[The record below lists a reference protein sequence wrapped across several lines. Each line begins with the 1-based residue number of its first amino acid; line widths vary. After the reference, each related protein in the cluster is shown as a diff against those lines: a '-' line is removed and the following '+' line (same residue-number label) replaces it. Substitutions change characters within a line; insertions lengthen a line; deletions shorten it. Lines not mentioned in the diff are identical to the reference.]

1 MAEDDSPARA
11 NRRKLTKGRE
21 VRGTMD
27 QAALAR
33 TPQLFDQSATTI
45 VAELLQNARRAGATR
60 VHVRVERRP
69 EGEVAVFEDDG
80 RGVDDLRALVT
91 FGRSGWD
98 AATAPAES
106 WAGMGV
112 FALASRG
119 CTVTSLGRRA
129 VLTPD
134 VFIGRASATLEN
146 APFNHGTTV
155 SFPLQGAWSRP
166 GALSAAGELDE
177 AITREAIYCPIAVT
191 LDGYPVPQAPYL
203 EYAVETFVIDGVAVG
218 FYDSEAWDR
227 RDPMFQPWDL
237 GGISAPAARHRP
249 GHFNVNFWGHAVEAP
264 TRVHVPNGDEAWTA
278 LWDIRE
284 DARIRLKLPTRDTVI
299 QDDAWVQLHGKTELA
314 ICALVAR
321 RPHRLPME
329 TVKFARQ
336 FGMAIPDPEMV
347 LRPLV
352 PFYLERMS
360 ARTVEAAPD
369 TTAAPPVQDGEA
381 EDWII
386 VPDDWPPSVLHA
398 IFAAARRM
406 PPAPKLALGD
416 SSLAG
421 LPAYDALPRLER
433 VDLRIVDAGGQ
444 EHLVDNFQA
453 LDEALETSPA
463 FELLAGLA
471 ERSRG
476 NNRAGAARLIEVTL
490 SVGPT
495 AGPTRASGASQ
506 RAFGAVSVPCVFAA
520 DDFSFPE
527 EVPVLVSE
535 QLTTQGLDEAAREIA
550 AVVYDDV
557 AIELDDDGGEYGDPF
572 WDWLQDMRHQI
583 AESCME
589 SGRFRL
595 HQAWVAASWLAQLR
609 EMASGESDI
618 ASIRITAEPP
628 KPGGTARRLTIT
640 VTDRSGREAS
650 RNFDGPLP
658 REPREPPG
666 TSFLD
671 GIEP

>member
-1 MAEDDSPARA
+1 MAQHDDRA
-11 NRRKLTKGRE
+11 QPSRRKVTKCRE
-21 VRGTMD
+21 IRGTMD

-69 EGEVAVFEDDG
+69 EGEFAVFEDDG
-80 RGVDDLRALVT
+80 RGVDDVRTLVT

-129 VLTPD
+129 ALTPD

-146 APFNHGTTV
+146 APFNHGTII

-166 GALSAAGELDE
+166 GALSAAEELDE
-177 AITREAIYCPIAVT
+177 AISREATYCPIAVT
-191 LDGYPVPQAPYL
+191 LDGYPVSQLPYL
-203 EYAVETFVIDGVAVG
+203 EYAVETLPIDGVDVG
-218 FYDSEAWDR
+218 FYDSVAWER
-227 RDPMFQPWDL
+227 RDPDLMFQPSTS
-237 GGISAPAARHRP
+237 GSRASRHRP
-249 GHFNVNFWGHAVEAP
+249 GFFNVNFWGHAVEGP

-299 QDDAWVQLHGKTELA
+299 QDDAWIQLHGKTELA

-321 RPHRLPME
+321 RPHHRLPME
-329 TVKFARQ
+329 TVSFARR
-336 FGMAIPDPEMV
+336 FGMVIPDPAMA
-347 LRPLV
+347 LRPLL

-360 ARTVEAAPD
+360 DRPIEAGPD
-369 TTAAPPVQDGEA
+369 TTAFPMIQDREA
-381 EDWII
+381 RDCII
-386 VPDDWPPSVLHA
+386 VPDDWSPSVLHA
-398 IFAAARRM
+398 IFAAARRIM
-406 PPAPKLALGD
+406 PPGPKLALGD
-416 SSLAG
+416 RSLAG
-421 LPAYDALPRLER
+421 LPAYDALPRLAR
-433 VDLRIVDAGGQ
+433 VDLRIIDAEGR
-444 EHLVDNFQA
+444 EHLIDDFQA
-453 LDEALETSPA
+453 MDEAMDTSPA
-463 FELLAGLA
+463 FELLAELA
-471 ERSRG
+471 ERSRA

-490 SVGPT
+490 I
-495 AGPTRASGASQ
+495 AGAAGAPASGAS
-506 RAFGAVSVPCVFAA
+506 RRVLGAVSVPCVFAA
-520 DDFSFPE
+520 YDFSFPE
-527 EVPVLVSE
+527 EVPVLVSVR
-535 QLTTQGLDEAAREIA
+535 LATQDLDDAAREIA

-557 AIELDDDGGEYGDPF
+557 ALELDDDDGEYGDPF
-572 WDWLQDMRHQI
+572 WEWLQDMRHLI

-589 SGRFRL
+589 GGRFRL
-595 HQAWVAASWLAQLR
+595 HQAWVAASWLAQR
-609 EMASGESDI
+609 TEIGSDESDI
-618 ASIRITAEPP
+618 ASIKVTAEPL
-628 KPGGTARRLTIT
+628 KPGSTARRITIK
-640 VTDRSGREAS
+640 VTDRSGHQSS
-650 RNFDGPLP
+650 RTFDGPIP
-658 REPREPPG
+658 RAPREPPE